1 MIAATLF
8 TQPGCGACVF
18 AARDLDAAGIEYVAR
33 DVRTDADA
41 ATELVA
47 MFAVRHPGRIPT
59 TPVAVIGGET
69 LFGAG
74 EIHQH
79 IRDMARA
86 AA

>member
-1 MIAATLF
+1 MIAQLY

-18 AARDLDAAGIEYVAR
+18 AARDLDTAGVEYVAR
-33 DVRTDADA
+33 DVRTDSDA
-41 ATELVA
+41 AAELAA

-59 TPVAVIGGET
+59 TPVVVTGGEV

-79 IRDMARA
+79 VRQLTRA
-86 AA
+86 SA

>member
-1 MIAATLF
+1 MNAILF

-18 AARDLDAAGIEYVAR
+18 VAKDLDAAGIEFVAR

-41 ATELVA
+41 AAELVA
-47 MFAVRHPGRIPT
+47 MFSVRHPGRIPT
-59 TPVAVIGGET
+59 TPVVVTDTEM

-79 IRDMARA
+79 IRNLARTA
-86 AA
+86 A